1 MPTADLF
8 EDRDLTLQLHGM
20 LSDIDPVRWRDEMA
34 KALRTR
40 LEDVSARM
48 ANRTRLAPLS
58 LALATEL
65 PQLTAEVD
73 GKSRWLAFKKRI
85 QPAYARVAESLRA
98 EEIHVPSLRPTNHA
112 RSIFHA
118 ATALVALALIELV
131 SKSSLIALA
140 AGWAAFAW
148 GCEIAR
154 RLSPKV
160 NQKLMAL
167 FAPVAHQHETKRVNS
182 ATWYATAL
190 VILAALAPAA
200 VCAVAVMVLGFG
212 DPTAALVGRR
222 FGRVRLLHGRSL
234 EGSLAFVV
242 SGAAVSVLVL
252 RLFHAGISPLHALV
266 AAVAGAFAGAVA
278 ELVSL
283 RVDDNFSIPL
293 SAALGAGLALWLL

>member
-40 LEDVSARM
+40 LEDVSRRM

-98 EEIHVPSLRPTNHA
+98 EAIHVPSLRPTNHA

-131 SKSSLIALA
+131 SRSSLLALA
-140 AGWAAFAW
+140 AG
-148 GCEIAR
+148 
-154 RLSPKV
+154 
-160 NQKLMAL
+160 
-167 FAPVAHQHETKRVNS
+167 
-182 ATWYATAL
+182 
-190 VILAALAPAA
+190 
-200 VCAVAVMVLGFG
+200 
-212 DPTAALVGRR
+212 
-222 FGRVRLLHGRSL
+222 
-234 EGSLAFVV
+234 
-242 SGAAVSVLVL
+242 
-252 RLFHAGISPLHALV
+252 
-266 AAVAGAFAGAVA
+266 
-278 ELVSL
+278 
-283 RVDDNFSIPL
+283 
-293 SAALGAGLALWLL
+293 